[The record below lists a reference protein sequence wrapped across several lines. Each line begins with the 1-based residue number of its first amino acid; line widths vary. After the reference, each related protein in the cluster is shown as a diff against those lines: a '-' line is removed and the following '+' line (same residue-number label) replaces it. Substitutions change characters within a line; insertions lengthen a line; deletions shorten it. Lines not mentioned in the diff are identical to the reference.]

1 MTQIDLPCE
10 GESKIDV
17 FQRREVRKVLHEGE
31 WWFSVKDVLEVLTET
46 SDGTRYAGDLRK
58 KDPGLNSTYS
68 EITRT
73 LPFDTATRGKQN
85 LVFTNIEGVFR
96 LMQSVPSTKAEPFKK
111 WLAKVGFERLQEAEN
126 PELIVKRAIATYRAK
141 GYDDEWIDARIRNKA
156 SRDLLTEEWMRRG
169 MKDYIALLT
178 DAISLG
184 AFDIT
189 TGQHKALKSLKSQS
203 LRDNMTPL
211 ELTLTTLGEQA
222 TREITRTT
230 NPETF
235 PEHKT
240 AAYRGG
246 RIAGAARQNI
256 ERATGQKVVSSK
268 NYLTEAQRQNN
279 ARNNPSNLN
288 EMLQRLL
295 RPGK

>member
-73 LPFDTATRGKQN
+73 LPFDTETRGKQN

-126 PELIVKRAIATYRAK
+126 PELIV
-141 GYDDEWIDARIRNKA
+141 
-156 SRDLLTEEWMRRG
+156 
-169 MKDYIALLT
+169 
-178 DAISLG
+178 
-184 AFDIT
+184 
-189 TGQHKALKSLKSQS
+189 
-203 LRDNMTPL
+203 
-211 ELTLTTLGEQA
+211 
-222 TREITRTT
+222 
-230 NPETF
+230 
-235 PEHKT
+235 
-240 AAYRGG
+240 
-246 RIAGAARQNI
+246 
-256 ERATGQKVVSSK
+256 
-268 NYLTEAQRQNN
+268 
-279 ARNNPSNLN
+279 
-288 EMLQRLL
+288 
-295 RPGK
+295 